1 MLREKACQKIL
12 PLVDCLQIKFALP
25 VGIKTFSCAVFLQKR
40 RKASMRAIEAL
51 NKVIV
56 GILLFLVCVQ
66 TGLLFAMKNMQ
77 DQAKMK
83 LVENETKADLQC
95 GGAAAFSDSNYWN
108 PLERNYNLLKACDG
122 WACEKSA
129 LTWQGSSDEKNL
141 HVVSVKN
148 APPMRWEQNDAGG
161 VVQVRVHASQKPQVL
176 ALSSQSMH
184 SWRLIVD
191 DGAKL
196 EKIIVATPTIVW
208 MEGVPEATKIEYLPK
223 EKMCSYPYSWE
234 EVHNPDNEFR
244 LLMGALKKITGVMP
258 VSFQGALIGRD
269 FVLPK
274 DDDLSRREIAS
285 LVSERQLASAI
296 VSPVEWV
303 RTDDRV
309 MAKNVVMES
318 KSIKLPHG
326 TDLVAGA
333 FVLRKHRL
341 YVWSNDSQK
350 YELVKVPLT
359 LPPIE
364 EVAAITHNELE
375 PHIAYVFNEA
385 NGGEIYS
392 FNQTEKKWTLLKA
405 NVPSAV
411 RALYFDNKTES
422 LYGLVSRGRQF
433 TDMVIFNP
441 ANKAYEKKPLAQT
454 IPFDP
459 VRWKWEFKALESGMS
474 LVLHT
479 PLDPKGEIHSLAF

>member
-1 MLREKACQKIL
+1 LLREKACQKIL
-12 PLVDCLQIKFALP
+12 PLVDSLQIKFALR
-25 VGIKTFSCAVFLQKR
+25 VGIKTFSCSVFLHKY
-40 RKASMRAIEAL
+40 RKAFMRAIEAL

-77 DQAKMK
+77 DQAKVR

-95 GGAAAFSDSNYWN
+95 GGSSAFADSNYWN
-108 PLERNYNLLKACDG
+108 PLERDYNLLKACDG

-129 LTWQGSSDEKNL
+129 LTWQGTQDEKSL
-141 HVVSVKN
+141 HVVSVKS

-161 VVQVRVHASQKPQVL
+161 VVQVRVHASEKPQVL

-191 DGAKL
+191 ENAKL

-244 LLMGALKKITGVMP
+244 LLMGALKKITGIMP
-258 VSFQGALIGRD
+258 VSFQGAIIGRD

-285 LVSERQLASAI
+285 LVPERQLASAI
-296 VSPVEWV
+296 VSPVIWE
-303 RTDDRV
+303 RADDRV
-309 MAKNVVMES
+309 MAKAVFMDS
-318 KSIKLPHG
+318 KSIELPKG
-326 TDLVAGA
+326 TDLVAGD

-341 YVWSNDSQK
+341 YMWSRENQK
-350 YELVKVPLT
+350 YELVKIPLT

-364 EVAAITHNELE
+364 EIAAITHSEIE

-385 NGGEIYS
+385 HGGEIYS
-392 FNQTEKKWTLLKA
+392 FNRIENTWKLLKA

-411 RALYFDNKTES
+411 S
-422 LYGLVSRGRQF
+422 LLMWWFLILR
-433 TDMVIFNP
+433 VIP
-441 ANKAYEKKPLAQT
+441 TKKRLLRRLFHLILFA
-454 IPFDP
+454 
-459 VRWKWEFKALESGMS
+459 GNGS
-474 LVLHT
+474 L
-479 PLDPKGEIHSLAF
+479 KR